1 MHFKMHTK
9 LNLKLGFWNCK
20 WNGNTR
26 KILLHMDS
34 RWQHCAPNAYSFFI
48 YGPAKKTALPD
59 GKQESRI
66 QEWCHHIHCECC

>member
-1 MHFKMHTK
+1 
-9 LNLKLGFWNCK
+9 
-20 WNGNTR
+20 
-26 KILLHMDS
+26 MDS